1 MRRGLTRWPALPASK
16 IAGSFFAA
24 GVRLHFGP
32 FLIIDTGLGF
42 GLHILRLLGC
52 LDRALVLGTATGQ
65 GGKTS
70 NTETKRN
77 D

>member
-1 MRRGLTRWPALPASK
+1 MRGGLTKWPALPASK

-32 FLIIDTGLGF
+32 FRIIDTGLGLVLLVF
-42 GLHILRLLGC
+42 SFLRG

-65 GGKTS
+65 G
-70 NTETKRN
+70 
-77 D
+77 